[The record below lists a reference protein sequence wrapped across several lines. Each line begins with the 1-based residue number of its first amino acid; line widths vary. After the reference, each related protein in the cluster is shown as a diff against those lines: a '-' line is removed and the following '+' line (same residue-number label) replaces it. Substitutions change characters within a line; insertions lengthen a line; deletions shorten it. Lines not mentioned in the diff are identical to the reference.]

1 MENPEYDYHF
11 KIILVGGTKWGK
23 SSILKRLWFEE
34 FSETQKSTIGVEF
47 ATKTVE
53 IDDKKVKLQV
63 WDTAGQERFT
73 SIVS

>member
-1 MENPEYDYHF
+1 MENPEYDYLF
-11 KIILVGGTKWGK
+11 KVVLVGGTKWGK

-34 FSETQKSTIGVEF
+34 FSETLNSTVGVEF

-63 WDTAGQERFT
+63 WDTAGQERYK